1 MCSTHFFVFHLEHRD
16 VKGGNMGNTVSD
28 RHRASYI
35 PFRCDTK
42 TEELIG
48 KLAKE
53 QKCTKSDI
61 LRDLIDKGLKSDGY
75 KPEEDRAYTLV
86 RAAVQEVMKPYVE
99 RLASISAKASQ
110 IAGADFFL
118 LVYLGSLLLPPDER
132 QRMDE
137 AAARARQLGIE
148 YLKIK
153 ADADIDRFIATG
165 VLKVQDEE

>member
-1 MCSTHFFVFHLEHRD
+1 
-16 VKGGNMGNTVSD
+16 MGTD
-28 RHRASYI
+28 RHRGSYI
-35 PFRCDTK
+35 PFRCDAG

-53 QKCTKSDI
+53 QKRTKSDI
-61 LRDLIDKGLKSDGY
+61 LRQLVDKGLKSDGY

-86 RAAVQEVMKPYVE
+86 RTAVQEVMKPYVE
-99 RLASISAKASQ
+99 RLAAISAKASQ

-118 LVYLGSLLLPPDER
+118 LVYLGGLLLPQQER

-153 ADADIDRFIATG
+153 SDADIDRFIASG
-165 VLKVQDEE
+165 VMKVREDEN